1 MNLLPPLDLLA
12 AIAILLLVT
21 AVFVLTA
28 IQAVGEHKC
37 TAKPIKLLGRTWFL
51 VLSYIILFIGCMWAG
66 GVVMNYAFPHVGHG
80 HDTAWVLSVPCAET
94 VVVSTVGYGQ
104 VRVRLTGIEVIEG
117 AEDEARSLLTE
128 LLPRNRLVYL
138 EFTRPRHDAD
148 GNLLVYMRLGPESN
162 VAQLPLDRDSLTVIN
177 EVLVE
182 HGFANHIKERVE

>member
-12 AIAILLLVT
+12 AVAILLLIT
-21 AVFVLTA
+21 AVFVLTF
-28 IQAVGEHKC
+28 IQGVGEYRG
-37 TAKPIKLLGRTWFL
+37 TAKPIKLLGRTWFI

-66 GVVMNYAFPHVGHG
+66 GVVVDYAFPHVGHG

-104 VRVRLTGIEVIEG
+104 VRVRLAGIEVIEG

-128 LLPRNRLVYL
+128 LLPRGRLVYL
-138 EFTRPRHDAD
+138 EFSRPRHDAD

-162 VAQLPLDRDSLTVIN
+162 VAQLPRNRDSLTVIN

-182 HGFANHIKERVE
+182 HGLASTAEGR